1 MAVAAVE
8 PIIAWQAHEG
18 RRVAQVKGYDIIQC
32 DLCGYRHVL
41 PLPDPA
47 ELEAARCRSNIQEE
61 TLAFPPQ
68 NSDDRNWAELAYN
81 DRLESMER
89 LLGPK
94 RRRLLDV
101 GSGTGG
107 FLKTAKTRG
116 WRVFGI
122 EPSRQASAQARKAGI
137 EVAEG
142 FFDADTAPGLG
153 RFDAVHLSNVLECV
167 PDPINIA
174 ILARDLLDKGGVLC
188 INVPNDFSPFQI
200 AGRIAVDAD
209 EWWIAPPY
217 HLNYFDFES
226 ATGLLERLGLK
237 IAERATS
244 FPMEAFLMMGDDY
257 TKDRELGRACHK
269 KRKRFDLALETAGL
283 KETRRAF
290 YRALANSGIGREAV
304 LIAVKP

>member
-1 MAVAAVE
+1 MAIAAVE

-18 RRVAQVKGYDIIQC
+18 RRVARVKGYDIIQC
-32 DLCGYRHVL
+32 ELCGFRHVL

-47 ELEAARCRSNIQEE
+47 EIEAARRRANIKED

-68 NSDDRNWAELAYN
+68 NSDDRAWAELAYN

-89 LLGPK
+89 LLGPQ

-101 GSGTGG
+101 GSGTGA
-107 FLKTAKTRG
+107 FLKTAKAKG

-122 EPSRQASAQARKAGI
+122 ESSRSASVQARKAGI

-142 FFDADTAPGLG
+142 FFNTETAPGLG
-153 RFDAVHLSNVLECV
+153 RFDAVHLNNVLECA
-167 PDPINIA
+167 PDPTNIA
-174 ILARDLLDKGGVLC
+174 ILARDLLDEGGVLC

-200 AGRIAVDAD
+200 AGRAAVGAE
-209 EWWIAPPY
+209 EWWIAPPF

-226 ATGLLERLGLK
+226 AVGLLEHLGME
-237 IAERATS
+237 IVERTTS

-257 TKDRELGRACHK
+257 TSDRELGRACHK
-269 KRKRFDLALETAGL
+269 KRKRFDLALDAAGFR
-283 KETRRAF
+283 ETRRAF
-290 YRALANSGIGREAV
+290 YRALANAGMGRDV
-304 LIAVKP
+304 ILIARKP

>member
-1 MAVAAVE
+1 MAIAASE
-8 PIIAWQAHEG
+8 PVIAWQAHEG
-18 RRVAQVKGYDIIQC
+18 RRVARVAGYDIIQC
-32 DLCGYRHVL
+32 DLCGFRHVL
-41 PLPDPA
+41 PLPDPT
-47 ELEAARCRSNIQEE
+47 EIEAARRKANIKEE

-68 NSDDRNWAELAYN
+68 NNDDRAWAELAYN

-89 LLGPK
+89 LLGAQ
-94 RRRLLDV
+94 RRRLLDI
-101 GSGTGG
+101 GSGTGS
-107 FLKTAKTRG
+107 FLKTAKSRG

-122 EPSRQASAQARKAGI
+122 ESSRQASAQARKAGI

-142 FFDADTAPGLG
+142 FFNTETAPGLG
-153 RFDAVHLSNVLECV
+153 RFDAVHLSNVLECA
-167 PDPINIA
+167 PDPTAVA
-174 ILARDLLDKGGVLC
+174 ILARDLLDPGGVLC

-200 AGRIAVDAD
+200 AGRAAMSAD

-226 ATGLLERLGLK
+226 AAGLLERLGLD
-237 IAERATS
+237 IVERTTS

-257 TKDRELGRACHK
+257 TRDRELGRACHK
-269 KRKRFDLALETAGL
+269 KRKRFDLALEAAGL

-290 YRALANSGIGREAV
+290 YRALANSGMGREGV